1 MLLNE
6 LLSQKRIVLIVIL
19 CLFVSILFSQTRYW
33 SQLYPVIDRPVADM
47 KFSAIP
53 GISEW
58 GLLFALPGN
67 NGGLAYF
74 TNQDSLNIFN
84 VASNLGAVSIVP
96 DKQNNRIFCAFGCGS
111 NSDGLYEF
119 DVATQEFELIGWY
132 FYPHFVK
139 KLSSGFYYGYG
150 HTIEGG
156 LLYSSNGD
164 EWTTIDFFNSMQVTD
179 VEENGDGTLFISAG
193 NEIYLENE
201 GSYTFLTTPSLIT
214 DIYVRNYPNNDEVYI
229 ASGGGSYSDA
239 VYRVE
244 YENNEITA
252 LTYIC
257 GLFQPNSFF
266 EYQGYLVVGCIDY
279 FSNLFLVEPEEN
291 GQIQQI
297 GDELGINEV
306 YCFDTYPIYTPNFMV
321 GTDIGVF
328 LATGLTAIFD
338 DELIESNSASLYQN
352 YPNPFNATTTIS
364 FSISEDGKIDLSIY
378 NIKGQRVKTLTDTHY
393 EKGNHSVI
401 WDGED
406 DSGNNV
412 VSGIYFYKLK
422 VDGKSEAVKKCL
434 LLK

>member
-1 MLLNE
+1 M
-6 LLSQKRIVLIVIL
+6 
-19 CLFVSILFSQTRYW
+19 
-33 SQLYPVIDRPVADM
+33 IDRPVADM
-47 KFSAIP
+47 KFSTIS
-53 GISEW
+53 GISEY

-67 NGGLAYF
+67 GGGLAYF
-74 TNQDSLNIFN
+74 TNQDSLNIFSIATN
-84 VASNLGAVSIVP
+84 IGPVSIVP
-96 DKQNNRIFCAFGCGS
+96 DNPNNRIFCAFGCGS

-119 DVATQEFELIGWY
+119 DIATQEFELIGWY

-150 HTIEGG
+150 YAIEGG

-214 DIYVRNYPNNDEVYI
+214 DIYVRDYPNNDEVYI

-257 GLFQPNSFF
+257 GLFQPNSIY
-266 EYQGYLVVGCIDY
+266 EYESYLVVGCIDY

-291 GQIQQI
+291 GQVQQI
-297 GDELGINEV
+297 GNYLEIDEV
-306 YCFDTYPIYTPNFMV
+306 YCFEFYPIYTPNFMV

-328 LATGLTAIFD
+328 LGTNLT
-338 DELIESNSASLYQN
+338 SASNNELTEINATLLNN
-352 YPNPFNATTTIS
+352 YPNPFNPTTTIS
-364 FSISEDGKIDLSIY
+364 FSLTTEHTESTELVIY
-378 NIKGQRVKTLTDTHY
+378 NMKGQKVRTLYPFPSGSCRIGTR
-393 EKGNHSVI
+393 SVI
-401 WDGED
+401 WDGTDE
-406 DSGNNV
+406 NNQLV
-412 VSGIYFYKLK
+412 SSGIYFYKLK
-422 VDGKSEAVKKCL
+422 AGVYSKTRKML
-434 LLK
+434 LLR